1 MSPPSAENA
10 FRVLLHDM
18 QELSEAL
25 TTTKSMVGRR
35 LLECSD
41 LSWEGCIEF
50 WNPFGSNHRACH
62 NIGFENECNNIVNGF
77 KATWDAAKKTA
88 VDAANAA
95 KDVAV
100 SAANEATALANAAK
114 AAIEAE
120 LNKLKEAAT
129 GWVREI
135 TDEIRCATA
144 LLAALMTSR
153 PNVVL

>member
-1 MSPPSAENA
+1 
-10 FRVLLHDM
+10 M

-50 WNPFGSNHRACH
+50 PNPFGSNPRICR

-114 AAIEAE
+114 DVAVSAANEATALANAAKAAIEAE
-120 LNKLKEAAT
+120 LNKLKDLT
-129 GWVREI
+129 VGWLDDI
-135 TDEIRCATA
+135 GDGIRCAST
-144 LLAALMTSR
+144 LLAPRL
-153 PNVVL
+153 

>member
-1 MSPPSAENA
+1 
-10 FRVLLHDM
+10 M

-50 WNPFGSNHRACH
+50 PNPFGSNPRICR

-120 LNKLKEAAT
+120 LNKLKDLT
-129 GWVREI
+129 VGWLDDI
-135 TDEIRCATA
+135 GDGIRCAST
-144 LLAALMTSR
+144 LLAPRL
-153 PNVVL
+153 

>member
-1 MSPPSAENA
+1 MMLMSSTHHRFAGLFTIRRPGARP
-10 FRVLLHDM
+10 VTQLLVRGSDEETMAHLLMYSTDAT
-18 QELSEAL
+18 ELSEAL

-100 SAANEATALANAAK
+100 SAANEATALAMQQK
-114 AAIEAE
+114 
-120 LNKLKEAAT
+120 
-129 GWVREI
+129 R
-135 TDEIRCATA
+135 
-144 LLAALMTSR
+144 
-153 PNVVL
+153 